1 MMSEHAYRAALAVI
15 LSALLAGC
23 ALYPAVQVAGGAM
36 TGYDAVVMAD
46 EYLPRDNVEGGD
58 LGVVRDNQLERRLR
72 ERLALNDIHLSAHV
86 IDARAYLVG
95 QVRSRSRA
103 DYAIRTAAT
112 VEGIRTITCKFYP
125 LPPARQAA
133 HDAARDELLHDE
145 LAERFGATKRL
156 EGTDLRVEVVRS
168 HAILIGRTRDYNQKT
183 AALAIASEV
192 NGLAEVVD
200 YISVNRPEDAAPPAG
215 QVPVA
220 SK

>member
-1 MMSEHAYRAALAVI
+1 MSENACRAALAVI

-36 TGYDAVVMAD
+36 TGYDAMVMAD
-46 EYLPRDNVEGGD
+46 DYLPRDKVEGGG
-58 LGVVRDNQLERRLR
+58 LSIVRDTQLERRLR
-72 ERLALNDIHLSAHV
+72 ERFTLNDIRLSAHV
-86 IDARAYLVG
+86 IDSKAYLVG
-95 QVRSRSRA
+95 QVSSRNQA

-125 LPPARQAA
+125 VPPARQAA
-133 HDAARDELLHDE
+133 HDAARDELLHNE
-145 LAERFGATKRL
+145 LAERFDETKRL
-156 EGTDLRVEVVRS
+156 KGTDLRVEVIRR
-168 HAILIGRTRDYNQKT
+168 HAILIGRTTDYSQKT

-200 YISVNRPEDAAPPAG
+200 YISVNQPENATPPDTLA
-215 QVPVA
+215 PVA